1 MFKKIY
7 VGALALAGVAA
18 LCATPLA
25 AQEITVTAWGG
36 AYTKSQEEA
45 YYKPFTAKTGTK
57 VMIQDYNGDLA
68 EIAAQVKT
76 GNVKWDVVDVEL
88 AEAIKGCEEGL
99 FEKIDASKLP
109 AGDNGTDR
117 KSVV

>member
-1 MFKKIY
+1 MFKKFH
-7 VGALALAGVAA
+7 VGAIALASAA
-18 LCATPLA
+18 VFSASVVR

-45 YYKPFTAKTGTK
+45 YYKPFTAKSGTK
-57 VMIQDYNGDLA
+57 VLIQDYNGDLA

-99 FEKIDASKLP
+99 F
-109 AGDNGTDR
+109 
-117 KSVV
+117 